1 MVNTKETSYLQT
13 YIDQMPFTKPLGFKV
28 AEARRGFVRVTLA
41 PQEKLFNHFGTYQA
55 GILCTL
61 AEITGGILC
70 GTFHDIAKNFLI
82 TKQTQIKFVR
92 ATHLALI
99 AEASLGESAIEQV
112 LADLERQKKTDVEV
126 DIQIKTGD
134 SQIIATSK
142 GLYYL
147 RVRVPDRFD
156 SKSRQ

>member
-1 MVNTKETSYLQT
+1 MINTKETPYLQT
-13 YIDQMPFTKPLGFKV
+13 YIDQMPFTKPLGIKV

-61 AEITGGILC
+61 AEITGGVLC
-70 GTFHDIAKNFLI
+70 GTFHDIFENFLI
-82 TKQTQIKFVR
+82 TKQTQVKFER

-99 AEASLGESAIEQV
+99 AEAFLGESAIEQI
-112 LADLERQKKTDVEV
+112 LTDLERQKKTDVEV
-126 DIQIKTGD
+126 DVQIKTGD
-134 SQIIATSK
+134 SQIIAASK

-147 RVRVPDRFD
+147 RVGFPDRFD
-156 SKSRQ
+156 LKSRR